1 MLRISIVISLL
12 LGSVFLYSC
21 SSATKGMKVE
31 RAPKQTEYP
40 QERLAR
46 ERREAGGGPLI
57 SLDGLL
63 GKNKEGGGGAA
74 MGIGVNAYLWKA
86 TLESLSFMPL
96 DNADPFGGV
105 IITEWRASQE
115 SPGERFKMTVLIS
128 SKELRA
134 DGLTVSVFR
143 QIWTKG
149 AGLWVDAPVSPNAAR
164 EIEDAI
170 LTKARQLRIDNIAG
184 G

>member
-1 MLRISIVISLL
+1 MLRIGIAISFLI
-12 LGSVFLYSC
+12 GSLFVHSC
-21 SSATKGMKVE
+21 SSLTEGMNVE
-31 RAPKQTEYP
+31 RAPTQTEYP
-40 QERLAR
+40 QEKIQR
-46 ERREAGGGPLI
+46 ENREAAGG
-57 SLDGLL
+57 SLLSL
-63 GKNKEGGGGAA
+63 NRIFGKNEGGGGAA
-74 MGIGVNAYLWKA
+74 MGIGVNAYLWQA

-105 IITEWRASQE
+105 IITEWHSSLD
-115 SPGERFKMTVLIS
+115 SPGERFKMTVLINT
-128 SKELRA
+128 KELRA

-149 AGLWVDAPVSPNAAR
+149 AGLWVDAPISSNASR

-170 LTKARQLRIDNIAG
+170 LTKARELRIDSIAG